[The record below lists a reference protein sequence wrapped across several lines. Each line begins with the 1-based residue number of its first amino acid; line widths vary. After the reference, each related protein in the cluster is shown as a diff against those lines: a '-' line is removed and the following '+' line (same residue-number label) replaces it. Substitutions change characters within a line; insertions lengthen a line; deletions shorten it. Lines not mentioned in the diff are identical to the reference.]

1 MQKVRIIALD
11 RNMHEIV
18 SALQSIGILDLRK
31 SRINVEDA
39 KPSENAAEISELLIK
54 CEGALNLLEKHDVK
68 KQKHIPLQKLIKD
81 ARDEKAIPRTYELG
95 EQRQHITEDNA
106 LLDYAID
113 SSEKLKGTGINY
125 GMVSSER
132 FGYFAFYSDK
142 KSFADLSKKL
152 RGSKDHIIEV
162 RKNGKHVSGVIAYAK
177 PGAIQEAAKEAGVME
192 IDLHSRYMHGTPEE
206 TIAAA
211 KKRRAENDK
220 GLAEINKELHEISGS
235 KYAYLASIREM
246 LEIELQKANASGM
259 FKKTDKTFLI
269 EGWIPKRN
277 YDQLEKKVSEA
288 SDGRFYMESVHD
300 DELAPTQINRPK
312 FLQPFDYL
320 MNFYSTPRSDEIDPT
335 WIFILSFPIF
345 YGLMVSD
352 VGYGLLSLIVVSL
365 IIKKTD
371 PDGLLNNVSRIWR
384 LTSIAVI
391 FFGILSNQYFGF
403 QLNQYIGL
411 GAIPTFNW
419 LKDITTV
426 LVITI
431 LFGIAQVVAGL
442 IIGAANKHRHG
453 HDKHAL
459 AKLSSAGAIILGA
472 VAVSAVF
479 FGQLNMTI
487 GAVTGIAAILL
498 ILATVALS
506 REEAP
511 EITNLITHPLS
522 YARIMGFGLGSVII
536 AMLIDQAFTPNLSM
550 GIPLFILY
558 IIIFVVLHFF
568 NMVLG
573 IFEGMVQGVRL
584 NFVEFFSKF
593 YTGGG
598 IRFRPFSYKR
608 VYTKE

>member
-152 RGSKDHIIEV
+152 RGSMDHIIEV

>member
-95 EQRQHITEDNA
+95 EQRQHIAEDNA

-152 RGSKDHIIEV
+152 RGSMDHIIEV

-459 AKLSSAGAIILGA
+459 AKLSSAGAIVLGA

>member
-95 EQRQHITEDNA
+95 EQRQHIAEDNA

-220 GLAEINKELHEISGS
+220 SLAEINKELHEISGS

>member
-95 EQRQHITEDNA
+95 EQRQHIAEDNA

-152 RGSKDHIIEV
+152 RGSMDHIIEV

-442 IIGAANKHRHG
+442 IIGAANKHRHR

>member
-220 GLAEINKELHEISGS
+220 SLAEINKELHEISGS